1 MRKSLAVVLFFLLCA
16 VSASAGTITSLSP
29 NTFRVNSGEQFITV
43 YGTGLGNRLIY
54 DGPAGHFEVDAN
66 AQFSGSIVGWVPEA
80 IIARTGTYTLNV
92 SGPLGN
98 SGPATFTVT
107 GFRTPLFLLLPEY
120 VRIQPKTREGAYVKY
135 EVFAMGGSDS
145 NPRVSCD
152 PSSGSFFKMGT
163 TTVNCIATNIYG
175 ERATGSFPVYVRD
188 EEAPVLFGPREPIV
202 VKAESIEGAVVDYKV
217 TAVDDIYGDLE
228 TECLPKP
235 GSLFPIG
242 VMGDDNK
249 DGFKYM
255 REGNLRYDHVLLAIV
270 EEVSRRYGVAFDR
283 FGLFGYSGGGHFAH
297 RFLMLQPNK
306 LWGVSIGAPGSVT
319 LLDPSRDWWVGTRN
333 FATLFGQELDIPAM
347 KQVAVQ
353 MVVGAAD
360 LETWEIT
367 HKPGGRNWM
376 PDANHAG
383 TNRPERLA
391 SLRDNFAAHGI
402 AARFDLVPN
411 TPHDGVKVVPVVEDF
426 FAGELRRIRAARKA
440 A

>member
-1 MRKSLAVVLFFLLCA
+1 MNAVAEQTAKPDPEAAARAKALYEYGPTSIYSSKHDPRFPYCLYVPPSL
-16 VSASAGTITSLSP
+16 
-29 NTFRVNSGEQFITV
+29 GEGGEKPELIV
-43 YGTGLGNRLIY
+43 AMHGTGRGFTGYR
-54 DGPAGHFEVDAN
+54 DA
-66 AQFSGSIVGWVPEA
+66 FSA
-80 IIARTGTYTLNV
+80 FARWN
-92 SGPLGN
+92 
-98 SGPATFTVT
+98 
-107 GFRTPLFLLLPEY
+107 
-120 VRIQPKTREGAYVKY
+120 
-135 EVFAMGGSDS
+135 
-145 NPRVSCD
+145 
-152 PSSGSFFKMGT
+152 
-163 TTVNCIATNIYG
+163 NCIIL
-175 ERATGSFPVYVRD
+175 
-188 EEAPVLFGPREPIV
+188 AP
-202 VKAESIEGAVVDYKV
+202 
-217 TAVDDIYGDLE
+217 
-228 TECLPKP
+228 
-235 GSLFPIG
+235 LFPIG
-242 VMGDDNK
+242 VMGDGYR

-255 REGNLRYDHVLLAIV
+255 REGNLRYDHVLLAII
-270 EEVSRRYGVAFDR
+270 EEVSERYGIAFDR

-297 RFLMLQPNK
+297 RFLILQPNK

-333 FATLFGQELDIPAM
+333 FAELFGQALDIPAM

-426 FAGELRRIRAARKA
+426 FAGELRRIRTARKA
-440 A
+440 G

>member
-1 MRKSLAVVLFFLLCA
+1 MNAVAEQTAKPDTEAAARAKALYEYGPTSIYSSKHDPRFPYCLYVPPSL
-16 VSASAGTITSLSP
+16 
-29 NTFRVNSGEQFITV
+29 GEGGEKPELIV
-43 YGTGLGNRLIY
+43 AMHGTGRGFTGYR
-54 DGPAGHFEVDAN
+54 DA
-66 AQFSGSIVGWVPEA
+66 FSSF
-80 IIARTGTYTLNV
+80 ARWN
-92 SGPLGN
+92 
-98 SGPATFTVT
+98 
-107 GFRTPLFLLLPEY
+107 
-120 VRIQPKTREGAYVKY
+120 
-135 EVFAMGGSDS
+135 
-145 NPRVSCD
+145 
-152 PSSGSFFKMGT
+152 
-163 TTVNCIATNIYG
+163 NCIIL
-175 ERATGSFPVYVRD
+175 
-188 EEAPVLFGPREPIV
+188 AP
-202 VKAESIEGAVVDYKV
+202 
-217 TAVDDIYGDLE
+217 
-228 TECLPKP
+228 
-235 GSLFPIG
+235 LFPIG
-242 VMGDDNK
+242 VMGDGYR

-255 REGNLRYDHVLLAIV
+255 REGNLRYDHILLAIV
-270 EEVSRRYGVAFDR
+270 KEISERYGIAFDR

-333 FATLFGQELDIPAM
+333 FAELFGQQLDIPAM

-426 FAGELRRIRAARKA
+426 FAGELARIRAARKA

>member
-1 MRKSLAVVLFFLLCA
+1 MNAVAEQTAKPDAEAAARAKALYEYGPTSIYSSKHDPRFPYCLYVPPSL
-16 VSASAGTITSLSP
+16 
-29 NTFRVNSGEQFITV
+29 GEGGEKPELIV
-43 YGTGLGNRLIY
+43 AMHGTGRGFTGYR
-54 DGPAGHFEVDAN
+54 DA
-66 AQFSGSIVGWVPEA
+66 FSA
-80 IIARTGTYTLNV
+80 FARWN
-92 SGPLGN
+92 
-98 SGPATFTVT
+98 
-107 GFRTPLFLLLPEY
+107 
-120 VRIQPKTREGAYVKY
+120 
-135 EVFAMGGSDS
+135 
-145 NPRVSCD
+145 
-152 PSSGSFFKMGT
+152 
-163 TTVNCIATNIYG
+163 NCIIL
-175 ERATGSFPVYVRD
+175 
-188 EEAPVLFGPREPIV
+188 AP
-202 VKAESIEGAVVDYKV
+202 
-217 TAVDDIYGDLE
+217 
-228 TECLPKP
+228 
-235 GSLFPIG
+235 LFPIG
-242 VMGDDNK
+242 VMGDGYR

-270 EEVSRRYGVAFDR
+270 EEVSERYGIAFDR
-283 FGLFGYSGGGHFAH
+283 FGLFGYSGGGHFTH
-297 RFLMLQPNK
+297 RFLMLQPHR
-306 LWGVSIGAPGSVT
+306 LWGASIGAPGSVT

-333 FATLFGQELDIPAM
+333 FAELFGQELDIPAM

-426 FAGELRRIRAARKA
+426 FAGELARIRAARKA

>member
-1 MRKSLAVVLFFLLCA
+1 MNAVAEQSAKPDAEAAARAKALYEYGPPSIYSSKPDPRFPYCLYVPPSLGEGGEKPELVVA
-16 VSASAGTITSLSP
+16 MH
-29 NTFRVNSGEQFITV
+29 
-43 YGTGLGNRLIY
+43 GTGRGFTGYR
-54 DGPAGHFEVDAN
+54 DA
-66 AQFSGSIVGWVPEA
+66 FSA
-80 IIARTGTYTLNV
+80 FARWN
-92 SGPLGN
+92 
-98 SGPATFTVT
+98 
-107 GFRTPLFLLLPEY
+107 
-120 VRIQPKTREGAYVKY
+120 
-135 EVFAMGGSDS
+135 
-145 NPRVSCD
+145 
-152 PSSGSFFKMGT
+152 
-163 TTVNCIATNIYG
+163 NCI
-175 ERATGSFPVYVRD
+175 VL
-188 EEAPVLFGPREPIV
+188 AP
-202 VKAESIEGAVVDYKV
+202 
-217 TAVDDIYGDLE
+217 
-228 TECLPKP
+228 
-235 GSLFPIG
+235 LFPIG
-242 VMGDDNK
+242 VMGDGYR

-270 EEVSRRYGVAFDR
+270 EEVSERYGIAFER

-333 FATLFGQELDIPAM
+333 FAELFGQELDIPAM

-383 TNRPERLA
+383 SNRPERLA
-391 SLRDNFAAHGI
+391 SLRDNFAEHGI

-440 A
+440 G

>member
-1 MRKSLAVVLFFLLCA
+1 MNAVAEQTAKLDTEAAARAKALYEY
-16 VSASAGTITSLSP
+16 GPTSIYSSKHDPRFPYCLYVP
-29 NTFRVNSGEQFITV
+29 PTLGQGGEKPELV
-43 YGTGLGNRLIY
+43 VAMHGTGRGFTGYR
-54 DGPAGHFEVDAN
+54 DA
-66 AQFSGSIVGWVPEA
+66 FSA
-80 IIARTGTYTLNV
+80 FARWN
-92 SGPLGN
+92 
-98 SGPATFTVT
+98 
-107 GFRTPLFLLLPEY
+107 
-120 VRIQPKTREGAYVKY
+120 
-135 EVFAMGGSDS
+135 
-145 NPRVSCD
+145 
-152 PSSGSFFKMGT
+152 
-163 TTVNCIATNIYG
+163 NCIIL
-175 ERATGSFPVYVRD
+175 
-188 EEAPVLFGPREPIV
+188 AP
-202 VKAESIEGAVVDYKV
+202 
-217 TAVDDIYGDLE
+217 
-228 TECLPKP
+228 
-235 GSLFPIG
+235 LFPIG
-242 VMGDDNK
+242 VMGDGYR

-270 EEVSRRYGVAFDR
+270 EEVSERYGIAFDR

-333 FATLFGQELDIPAM
+333 FAELFGQQLDIPAM

-426 FAGELRRIRAARKA
+426 FAGELARIRAARKA

>member
-1 MRKSLAVVLFFLLCA
+1 MNAVAEQTAKPDAEAAARAKALYEYGPTSIYSSKHDPRFPYCLYVPPSL
-16 VSASAGTITSLSP
+16 
-29 NTFRVNSGEQFITV
+29 GEGGEKPELIV
-43 YGTGLGNRLIY
+43 AMHGTGRGFTGYR
-54 DGPAGHFEVDAN
+54 DA
-66 AQFSGSIVGWVPEA
+66 FSA
-80 IIARTGTYTLNV
+80 FARWN
-92 SGPLGN
+92 
-98 SGPATFTVT
+98 
-107 GFRTPLFLLLPEY
+107 
-120 VRIQPKTREGAYVKY
+120 
-135 EVFAMGGSDS
+135 
-145 NPRVSCD
+145 
-152 PSSGSFFKMGT
+152 
-163 TTVNCIATNIYG
+163 NCIIL
-175 ERATGSFPVYVRD
+175 
-188 EEAPVLFGPREPIV
+188 AP
-202 VKAESIEGAVVDYKV
+202 
-217 TAVDDIYGDLE
+217 
-228 TECLPKP
+228 
-235 GSLFPIG
+235 LFPIG
-242 VMGDDNK
+242 VMGDGYR

-270 EEVSRRYGVAFDR
+270 EEVSERYGIAFDR

-333 FATLFGQELDIPAM
+333 FAELFGQQLDIPAM

-426 FAGELRRIRAARKA
+426 FAGELARIRAARKA

>member
-1 MRKSLAVVLFFLLCA
+1 MNAVAEQTAKPDAEAAARAKALYEYGPTSIYSSKHDPRFPYCLYVPPSL
-16 VSASAGTITSLSP
+16 GQG
-29 NTFRVNSGEQFITV
+29 GEKPELIV
-43 YGTGLGNRLIY
+43 AMHGTGRGFTGYR
-54 DGPAGHFEVDAN
+54 DA
-66 AQFSGSIVGWVPEA
+66 FSA
-80 IIARTGTYTLNV
+80 FARWN
-92 SGPLGN
+92 
-98 SGPATFTVT
+98 
-107 GFRTPLFLLLPEY
+107 
-120 VRIQPKTREGAYVKY
+120 
-135 EVFAMGGSDS
+135 
-145 NPRVSCD
+145 
-152 PSSGSFFKMGT
+152 
-163 TTVNCIATNIYG
+163 NCIIL
-175 ERATGSFPVYVRD
+175 
-188 EEAPVLFGPREPIV
+188 AP
-202 VKAESIEGAVVDYKV
+202 
-217 TAVDDIYGDLE
+217 
-228 TECLPKP
+228 
-235 GSLFPIG
+235 LFPIG
-242 VMGDDNK
+242 VMGDGYR

-270 EEVSRRYGVAFDR
+270 EEVSERYGIAFDR

-333 FATLFGQELDIPAM
+333 FAELFGQELDIPAM

-440 A
+440 G

>member
-1 MRKSLAVVLFFLLCA
+1 MNAVAEQTAKPDAEAAARAKALYEY
-16 VSASAGTITSLSP
+16 GPTSIYSSKHDPRFPYCLYVP
-29 NTFRVNSGEQFITV
+29 PTLGQGGEKPELV
-43 YGTGLGNRLIY
+43 VAMHGTGRGFTGYR
-54 DGPAGHFEVDAN
+54 DA
-66 AQFSGSIVGWVPEA
+66 FSA
-80 IIARTGTYTLNV
+80 FARWN
-92 SGPLGN
+92 
-98 SGPATFTVT
+98 
-107 GFRTPLFLLLPEY
+107 
-120 VRIQPKTREGAYVKY
+120 
-135 EVFAMGGSDS
+135 
-145 NPRVSCD
+145 
-152 PSSGSFFKMGT
+152 
-163 TTVNCIATNIYG
+163 NCIIL
-175 ERATGSFPVYVRD
+175 
-188 EEAPVLFGPREPIV
+188 AP
-202 VKAESIEGAVVDYKV
+202 
-217 TAVDDIYGDLE
+217 
-228 TECLPKP
+228 
-235 GSLFPIG
+235 LFPIG
-242 VMGDDNK
+242 VMGDGYR

-255 REGNLRYDHVLLAIV
+255 REGNLRYDHILLAIV
-270 EEVSRRYGVAFDR
+270 EEVSERYGIAFDR

-333 FATLFGQELDIPAM
+333 FAELFGQPLDIPAM

-367 HKPGGRNWM
+367 HKPGSRNWM

-440 A
+440 G

>member
-1 MRKSLAVVLFFLLCA
+1 VNAVAEQSAKTDAEAAARARALYEYGPTSIYSSKHDPRFPYCLYVPPSL
-16 VSASAGTITSLSP
+16 GQG
-29 NTFRVNSGEQFITV
+29 GEKPELIV
-43 YGTGLGNRLIY
+43 AMHGTGRGFTGYR
-54 DGPAGHFEVDAN
+54 DA
-66 AQFSGSIVGWVPEA
+66 FSA
-80 IIARTGTYTLNV
+80 FARWN
-92 SGPLGN
+92 
-98 SGPATFTVT
+98 
-107 GFRTPLFLLLPEY
+107 
-120 VRIQPKTREGAYVKY
+120 
-135 EVFAMGGSDS
+135 
-145 NPRVSCD
+145 
-152 PSSGSFFKMGT
+152 
-163 TTVNCIATNIYG
+163 NCIIL
-175 ERATGSFPVYVRD
+175 
-188 EEAPVLFGPREPIV
+188 AP
-202 VKAESIEGAVVDYKV
+202 
-217 TAVDDIYGDLE
+217 
-228 TECLPKP
+228 
-235 GSLFPIG
+235 LFPIG
-242 VMGDDNK
+242 VMGDGYR

-270 EEVSRRYGVAFDR
+270 EEVAERYGIAFDR

-333 FATLFGQELDIPAM
+333 FAELFGQQLDIPAM

-391 SLRDNFAAHGI
+391 SLRDNFASHGI

-426 FAGELRRIRAARKA
+426 FAGELRRIRAARNA

>member
-1 MRKSLAVVLFFLLCA
+1 MNAVAEQTAKPDAEAAARAKALYEYGPTSIYSSKHDPRFPYCLYVPPSL
-16 VSASAGTITSLSP
+16 GQG
-29 NTFRVNSGEQFITV
+29 GEKPELIV
-43 YGTGLGNRLIY
+43 AMHGTGRGFTGYR
-54 DGPAGHFEVDAN
+54 DA
-66 AQFSGSIVGWVPEA
+66 FSA
-80 IIARTGTYTLNV
+80 FARWN
-92 SGPLGN
+92 
-98 SGPATFTVT
+98 
-107 GFRTPLFLLLPEY
+107 
-120 VRIQPKTREGAYVKY
+120 
-135 EVFAMGGSDS
+135 
-145 NPRVSCD
+145 
-152 PSSGSFFKMGT
+152 
-163 TTVNCIATNIYG
+163 NCIIL
-175 ERATGSFPVYVRD
+175 
-188 EEAPVLFGPREPIV
+188 AP
-202 VKAESIEGAVVDYKV
+202 
-217 TAVDDIYGDLE
+217 
-228 TECLPKP
+228 
-235 GSLFPIG
+235 LFPIG
-242 VMGDDNK
+242 VMGDGYR

-270 EEVSRRYGVAFDR
+270 EEVSERYGISFDR

-333 FATLFGQELDIPAM
+333 FAELFGQELDIPAM

-391 SLRDNFAAHGI
+391 SLRDNFAEHGI
-402 AARFDLVPN
+402 TARFDLVPN

-440 A
+440 G

>member
-1 MRKSLAVVLFFLLCA
+1 MNAVAEQTAKPDTEAAARAKALYEYGPTSIYSSKHDPRFPYCLYVPPSL
-16 VSASAGTITSLSP
+16 GQG
-29 NTFRVNSGEQFITV
+29 GEKPELIV
-43 YGTGLGNRLIY
+43 AMHGTGRGFTGYR
-54 DGPAGHFEVDAN
+54 DA
-66 AQFSGSIVGWVPEA
+66 FSA
-80 IIARTGTYTLNV
+80 FARWN
-92 SGPLGN
+92 
-98 SGPATFTVT
+98 
-107 GFRTPLFLLLPEY
+107 
-120 VRIQPKTREGAYVKY
+120 
-135 EVFAMGGSDS
+135 
-145 NPRVSCD
+145 
-152 PSSGSFFKMGT
+152 
-163 TTVNCIATNIYG
+163 NCIIL
-175 ERATGSFPVYVRD
+175 
-188 EEAPVLFGPREPIV
+188 AP
-202 VKAESIEGAVVDYKV
+202 
-217 TAVDDIYGDLE
+217 
-228 TECLPKP
+228 
-235 GSLFPIG
+235 LFPIG
-242 VMGDDNK
+242 VMGDGYR

-270 EEVSRRYGVAFDR
+270 EEVSERYGIAFDR

-333 FATLFGQELDIPAM
+333 FAELFGQQLDIPAM

-426 FAGELRRIRAARKA
+426 FAGELARIRAARKA

>member
-1 MRKSLAVVLFFLLCA
+1 MNAVAEQTAKPDTEAAARAKALYEYGPTSIYSSKHDPRFPYCLYVPPSL
-16 VSASAGTITSLSP
+16 GQG
-29 NTFRVNSGEQFITV
+29 GEKPELIV
-43 YGTGLGNRLIY
+43 AMHGTGRGFTGYR
-54 DGPAGHFEVDAN
+54 DA
-66 AQFSGSIVGWVPEA
+66 FSSF
-80 IIARTGTYTLNV
+80 ARWN
-92 SGPLGN
+92 
-98 SGPATFTVT
+98 
-107 GFRTPLFLLLPEY
+107 
-120 VRIQPKTREGAYVKY
+120 
-135 EVFAMGGSDS
+135 
-145 NPRVSCD
+145 
-152 PSSGSFFKMGT
+152 
-163 TTVNCIATNIYG
+163 NCIIL
-175 ERATGSFPVYVRD
+175 
-188 EEAPVLFGPREPIV
+188 AP
-202 VKAESIEGAVVDYKV
+202 
-217 TAVDDIYGDLE
+217 
-228 TECLPKP
+228 
-235 GSLFPIG
+235 LFPIG
-242 VMGDDNK
+242 VMGDGYR

-270 EEVSRRYGVAFDR
+270 EEISERYGIAFDR

-333 FATLFGQELDIPAM
+333 FAELFGQELDIAAM
-347 KQVAVQ
+347 QKVAVQ

-426 FAGELRRIRAARKA
+426 FAGELARIRAARKA

>member
-1 MRKSLAVVLFFLLCA
+1 MNAVAEQTAKPDSEAAARAKALYEYGPTSIYSSKHDPRFPYCLYVPPSL
-16 VSASAGTITSLSP
+16 GQG
-29 NTFRVNSGEQFITV
+29 GEKPELIV
-43 YGTGLGNRLIY
+43 AMHGTGRGFTGYR
-54 DGPAGHFEVDAN
+54 DA
-66 AQFSGSIVGWVPEA
+66 FSSF
-80 IIARTGTYTLNV
+80 ARWN
-92 SGPLGN
+92 
-98 SGPATFTVT
+98 
-107 GFRTPLFLLLPEY
+107 
-120 VRIQPKTREGAYVKY
+120 
-135 EVFAMGGSDS
+135 
-145 NPRVSCD
+145 
-152 PSSGSFFKMGT
+152 
-163 TTVNCIATNIYG
+163 NCIIL
-175 ERATGSFPVYVRD
+175 
-188 EEAPVLFGPREPIV
+188 AP
-202 VKAESIEGAVVDYKV
+202 
-217 TAVDDIYGDLE
+217 
-228 TECLPKP
+228 
-235 GSLFPIG
+235 LFPIG
-242 VMGDDNK
+242 VMGDGYR

-270 EEVSRRYGVAFDR
+270 EEVSERYGIAFDR

-333 FATLFGQELDIPAM
+333 FAELFGQQLDIPAM

-426 FAGELRRIRAARKA
+426 FAGELARIRAARKA
-440 A
+440 T